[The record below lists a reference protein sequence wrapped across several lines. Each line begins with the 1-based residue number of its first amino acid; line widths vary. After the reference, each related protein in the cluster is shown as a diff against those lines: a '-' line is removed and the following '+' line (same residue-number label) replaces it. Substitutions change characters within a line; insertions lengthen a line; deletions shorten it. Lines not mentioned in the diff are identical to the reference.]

1 MCILHSA
8 QCYNITLKI
17 NISILKLC
25 CKMQKVKV
33 LLHHLNNLS
42 CHSELTREL
51 QMSHLAQSL
60 FSLALLS
67 ITVLMLWE
75 ASHISEQH

>member
-1 MCILHSA
+1 
-8 QCYNITLKI
+8 
-17 NISILKLC
+17 
-25 CKMQKVKV
+25 MQKVKV

-75 ASHISEQH
+75 ASHISEQHWAALCVFITKIQTHT